1 MAFCSSCCQHLSLAG
16 LRGCA
21 AVSRCT
27 GVERAAGVQVV
38 AGRSLQLRERHRM
51 VVYGEENAGSY
62 KSQSLH
68 RRWRH
73 GAFGGSV
80 TVSADALAAQ
90 LEEERAGNPC
100 EAPVILE
107 VQGLRAVVADTR

>member
-1 MAFCSSCCQHLSLAG
+1 
-16 LRGCA
+16 
-21 AVSRCT
+21 
-27 GVERAAGVQVV
+27 
-38 AGRSLQLRERHRM
+38 M

-90 LEEERAGNPC
+90 LEEERAGNPR

-107 VQGLRAVVADTR
+107 VQGLRAVVADTRQEILNGVDLVIREGEVSFHSVSRVFGRNAFL